1 MDPNPTLSMTGSQP
15 YPLDDCI
22 TTLLFTTGSNGN
34 TCLMSA
40 NDEKSADLLP
50 LKDHILSQ
58 K

>member
-1 MDPNPTLSMTGSQP
+1 MTGSQP

-50 LKDHILSQ
+50 LKKTTYYH
-58 K
+58 KNE